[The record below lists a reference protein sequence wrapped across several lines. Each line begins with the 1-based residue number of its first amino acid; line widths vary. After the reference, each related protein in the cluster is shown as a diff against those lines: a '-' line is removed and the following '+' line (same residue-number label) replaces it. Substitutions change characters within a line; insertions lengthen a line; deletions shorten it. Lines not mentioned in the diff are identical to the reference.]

1 MQYTLNTEPATFA
14 AARQACQAQLGG
26 DLAVFDSLA
35 EQAEVESSFIAAGVL
50 DPQAYRSYWLGMWI
64 PSQLVSSWPNFKPV
78 VRSPNNSYTHWGTL
92 QPGARKEPNGLTG
105 PELCVVANYSQA
117 FGGAW
122 GWSDAPCALKTT
134 SICKI
139 RGYRAPARLI
149 CG

>member
-35 EQAEVESSFIAAGVL
+35 EQVEVESSFIAAGVL